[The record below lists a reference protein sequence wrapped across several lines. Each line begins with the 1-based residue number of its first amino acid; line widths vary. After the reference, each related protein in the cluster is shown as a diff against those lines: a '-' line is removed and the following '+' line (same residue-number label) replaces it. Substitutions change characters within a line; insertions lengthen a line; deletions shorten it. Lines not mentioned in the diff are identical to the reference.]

1 MEKRQ
6 PIGIELVKKGV
17 VKEADIEKALDY
29 QKTHPNKK
37 IGDILDILK
46 LCDSDIL
53 INAMGEI
60 LDEKAIY
67 MTSAVKVTPFSDLI
81 INQSPYN
88 SFIFSL

>member
-53 INAMGEI
+53 INARNFRW
-60 LDEKAIY
+60 K
-67 MTSAVKVTPFSDLI
+67 S
-81 INQSPYN
+81 N
-88 SFIFSL
+88 IFTRKRC

>member
-37 IGDILDILK
+37 IGDILNILK
-46 LCDSDIL
+46 LL
-53 INAMGEI
+53 
-60 LDEKAIY
+60 LL
-67 MTSAVKVTPFSDLI
+67 KV
-81 INQSPYN
+81 
-88 SFIFSL
+88 